1 MKARVLALF
10 PAALLSAQTWAAEP
24 RATQKADLD
33 GDGKPESIALHWNEN
48 KGSFTLKIGK
58 ASFTSPESRLQGGAL
73 DVVDLLEVGDKWKE
87 VAVSSGFTD
96 GDKRIFLFGFDG
108 KAVKPLGEVHSL
120 GEVKG
125 NGIVLSQIWMGF
137 WNRTEK
143 YALDR
148 ETWSVRRVAQPLYYV
163 GKQATV
169 KQTFPLGNSRK
180 DSTPI
185 ANLAPGTTIEVLAA
199 DVPERQG
206 EPVFY
211 MVKSVTGLLGWTSH
225 KELSAKTEGLPF
237 AGPASVVDGSPSA
250 R

>member
-1 MKARVLALF
+1 MKARLLALF
-10 PAALLSAQTWAAEP
+10 SAVLCSVPAWAAEP
-24 RATQKADLD
+24 AMNRKVDLD
-33 GDGKPESIALHWNEN
+33 GDGKPEAVTLKWHED
-48 KGSFTLKIGK
+48 KGSFTLQVGG
-58 ASFTSPESRLQGGAL
+58 ATFASPETGLQGGAL
-73 DVVDLLEVGDKWKE
+73 DVVDLLEGGDKWKE

-108 KAVKPLGEVHSL
+108 KAIKPLGEVHSL

-148 ETWSVRRVAQPLYYV
+148 KTWSVRRVPQPLYYV
-163 GKQATV
+163 GKLARV
-169 KQTFPLGNSRK
+169 KQSFPLAHSRE
-180 DSTPI
+180 DTTAI

-199 DVPERQG
+199 SVPERGG
-206 EPVFY
+206 EPVHY
-211 MVKSVTGLLGWTSH
+211 LIKSATGLLGWTGQGP
-225 KELSAKTEGLPF
+225 LTTQTEGLPF
-237 AGPASVVDGSPSA
+237 AGPSPVVDGSPST